1 LANAIGHHGW
11 LLRRYHQNIYVPVEI
26 DYETGEVV
34 RDSVTGYV
42 QRNSYG
48 RGGEIIVA
56 VANEAAFLGYHKNPE
71 ATAKRFLRDVF
82 RKGDLYYRCGDA
94 LRRTDDGRWFFL
106 DRLGDTFRWKSE
118 NVSTAEVSEV
128 LGRFLGVIDANV
140 FGVELPH
147 HDGRAG
153 CAALLLDSD
162 AMRVFD
168 LDGLLK

>member
-1 LANAIGHHGW
+1 
-11 LLRRYHQNIYVPVEI
+11 VEI
-26 DYETGEVV
+26 NYETGEVV
-34 RDSVTGYV
+34 RDPATGYV
-42 QRNSYG
+42 QRNSYEK
-48 RGGEIIVA
+48 GGEIIIA

-71 ATAKRFLRDVF
+71 ATAKRFLHDVF
-82 RKGDLYYRCGDA
+82 EKGDLYYRCGDA

-128 LGRFLGVIDANV
+128 LGRFPGVIDANV

-162 AMRVFD
+162 AARAFN
-168 LDGLLK
+168 LDGFLK